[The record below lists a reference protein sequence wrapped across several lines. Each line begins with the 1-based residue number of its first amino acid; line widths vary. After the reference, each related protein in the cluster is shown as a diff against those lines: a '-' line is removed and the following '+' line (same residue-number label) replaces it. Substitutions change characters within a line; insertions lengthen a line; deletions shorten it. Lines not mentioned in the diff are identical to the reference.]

1 MDPARATELHH
12 QLIEQGYCHLP
23 KIGSDDLI
31 KQIRQT
37 ADRLAEG
44 LTQEQKQAHRLQ
56 GSLINVL
63 DHPEMAPLIA
73 LPAAVHA
80 LSALGFPK
88 PKFLSGYI
96 ISKPPETAPALFWH
110 QDGFGWNEPISYTD
124 TPVQFFL
131 MYYLIDTN
139 RDNGCLRV
147 IPGSHLKRHRLHGLP
162 PAHTDE
168 IQQADESHPALQADP
183 DEVDV
188 PVKAGDLVIGDARLL
203 HAAHPNRSNRRRTVI
218 TLWFCPTYDQLPETV
233 QAIYGK
239 PHSRPENWS
248 ETDWALIEPLLAT
261 YRGDAT
267 PLEANRIPDER
278 LI

>member
-1 MDPARATELHH
+1 MNSERAAQLRH
-12 QLIEQGYCHLP
+12 QLISEGYCHLRE
-23 KIGSDDLI
+23 IAADDMI
-31 KQIRQT
+31 HRIRQT
-37 ADRLAEG
+37 ADRLAEE
-44 LTQEQKQAHRLQ
+44 LPAERKEKHRLQ
-56 GSLINVL
+56 GSLIAVW
-63 DHPEMAPLIA
+63 DHPELAPLIA
-73 LPAAVHA
+73 LPAALQA
-80 LSALGFPK
+80 LRQLGFPE
-88 PKFLSGYI
+88 PKFMSGYI

-110 QDGFGWNEPISYTD
+110 QDGFGWSEPISYTD

-168 IQQADESHPALQADP
+168 IQKADASHPALQTDP

-203 HAAHPNRSNRRRTVI
+203 HAAHPNRSNQRRTVI
-218 TLWFCPTYDQLPETV
+218 TLWFCPTYDQLPETL

-239 PHSRPENWS
+239 PRSRPENWPQAA
-248 ETDWALIEPLLAT
+248 WALIERLLAT
-261 YRGDAT
+261 YRGDAA
-267 PLEANRIPDER
+267 PLAANRIPDER
-278 LI
+278 LA